1 MFNFFQKNKLVNV
14 ERVGVILSFIC
25 AIHCM
30 ATPIFLIFAPMFLT
44 SFAFSGLMEWALVSS
59 SFLLATYLL
68 FNDYRKHHKIL
79 PLLLIALALV
89 FKIIEVLLH
98 KSAWNWIFGLLLG
111 SSIVVAY
118 WINFRHKVNCTCKI
132 KT

>member
-1 MFNFFQKNKLVNV
+1 MRKFFHLDKLLNV
-14 ERVGVILSFIC
+14 ERVGIILSFIC

-59 SFLLATYLL
+59 SFLLAAYLL

-79 PLLLIALALV
+79 PLLLLLLSLV
-89 FKIIEVLLH
+89 FKIIEVLVH
-98 KSAWNWIFGLLLG
+98 QTSFEWVFGLLLG
-111 SSIVVAY
+111 LSIVIAY
-118 WINFRHKVNCTCKI
+118 WINFQHKANCTCKI
-132 KT
+132 KA